1 MRLPGDLRLLGAAIR
16 RLRRRRGAGEKVVLV
31 DTSVWIDHLRKSE
44 VKLQDLLLN
53 EEVVTHPFV
62 RLELALG
69 SIAHR
74 EKVLADLALLPH
86 VPVAGTEE
94 LFELLELRR
103 LYRRGIGITDLY
115 LAASAL
121 FDPSIK
127 IWTRD
132 RRLGEIADEFRIRAA
147 IP

>member
-1 MRLPGDLRLLGAAIR
+1 M
-16 RLRRRRGAGEKVVLV
+16 VLV

-44 VKLQDLLLN
+44 VKLHELLLN
-53 EEVVTHPFV
+53 DEVVTHPFV

-74 EKVLADLALLPH
+74 EQVLADLALLPH

-103 LYRRGIGITDLY
+103 LYRRGIGITDLH

-121 FDPSIK
+121 FDRSIK

-132 RRLGEIADEFRIRAA
+132 RRLDEIAHELGIRAA
-147 IP
+147 IA